1 MLIHDF
7 STTSRRPTRNVKRC
21 QSDQAEPDC
30 QPNFSFLR
38 LSSSLATSHRPLSH
52 LPLLLTGKQLH
63 DLWTSHGSS
72 PRHWSAI
79 HAFTTVRPCTRQQ
92 SSRGASWKAGSDR
105 QKGYR
110 RHPRPAAFS
119 PDPLSPAF
127 PLAYHHHH
135 SAGKDVVRTQQSTY
149 HPHSHRSLA
158 HSKFSFIS
166 STTWIGTEPYE
177 LPVLQSTY
185 YWTP

>member
-1 MLIHDF
+1 LLIHDF
-7 STTSRRPTRNVKRC
+7 STTSRYPTRNVKWC
-21 QSDQAEPDC
+21 QSDQAELDC

-38 LSSSLATSHRPLSH
+38 LSSRLTTGHEPMSH
-52 LPLLLTGKQLH
+52 LPLLSTGKQLH
-63 DLWTSHGSS
+63 DLWTSYGSS

-79 HAFTTVRPCTRQQ
+79 HAFTTVRPCSRHQ

-127 PLAYHHHH
+127 PPYITIITYLARTLFVLNSLHTTLIRTVLSLTPS
-135 SAGKDVVRTQQSTY
+135 SASYQAQPG
-149 HPHSHRSLA
+149 
-158 HSKFSFIS
+158 SK
-166 STTWIGTEPYE
+166 
-177 LPVLQSTY
+177 
-185 YWTP
+185 